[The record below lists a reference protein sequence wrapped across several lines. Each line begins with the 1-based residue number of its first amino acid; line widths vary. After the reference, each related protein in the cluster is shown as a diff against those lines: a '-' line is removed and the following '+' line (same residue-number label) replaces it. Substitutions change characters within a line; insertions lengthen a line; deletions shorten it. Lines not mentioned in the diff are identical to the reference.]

1 MLFKE
6 KETEKCTNYR
16 GLTLLCT
23 MGKVFERV
31 LLCRLTAHLDE
42 NQLLH
47 ENQIGFRADRCTQ
60 DHVFALQQT
69 VEANP
74 NCLALFVDV
83 RKAYPTVFRDGLFT
97 KLAQKGVT
105 GDIWSTMKDMY
116 TGLSSSV
123 KVAGTGSEKY
133 PVETGLME
141 GAILSPLLYTIFID
155 DLARKFAD
163 SGLGCKVGA
172 AWTGALYYADDLCLM
187 ANSHAEMQDMLDI
200 LDQYC
205 RDWKFSPS
213 FSKTK
218 MLRFGTMNTGP
229 QKDKQVYLPTMWHHV
244 ACT

>member
-141 GAILSPLLYTIFID
+141 GAILSPLL
-155 DLARKFAD
+155 
-163 SGLGCKVGA
+163 
-172 AWTGALYYADDLCLM
+172 AWPG
-187 ANSHAEMQDMLDI
+187 N
-200 LDQYC
+200 
-205 RDWKFSPS
+205 
-213 FSKTK
+213 
-218 MLRFGTMNTGP
+218 
-229 QKDKQVYLPTMWHHV
+229 LPTLAWGARSEQPGQGH
-244 ACT
+244 CTMQMTSASWLIAMLKCKTCWTS